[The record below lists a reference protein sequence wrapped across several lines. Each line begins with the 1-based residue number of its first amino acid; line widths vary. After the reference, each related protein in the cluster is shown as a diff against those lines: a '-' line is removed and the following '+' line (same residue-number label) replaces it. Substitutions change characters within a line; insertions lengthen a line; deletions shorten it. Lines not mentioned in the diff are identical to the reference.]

1 MTVGSGG
8 VEYENQVLRE
18 IKGQLKGVKG
28 FYIKEGASTA
38 AFSAHE
44 PDLVLMNKGN
54 PINIEIK
61 QDNKAQMGGT
71 SYNYD
76 MKTKNF
82 NLAGKPID
90 AALDKEFKEVLKTKT
105 KDLNS
110 LLNFVKKN
118 DHPELAKNVKGLTL
132 SASKGMWETLTKQG
146 YLVPLNAK
154 IPTSINFLYEH
165 YHKKNCYYI
174 QIGGSGLYYLKK
186 NPLKLPVPQLVMD
199 FNIEIR
205 LGRGG
210 SRRLPSLKLD
220 VASGNLRVQGRL
232 GGKLKPSPY
241 SLDKP
246 GDFEKLFGH
255 LYE

>member
-8 VEYENQVLRE
+8 VEYENKVLKE
-18 IKGQLKGVKG
+18 IKKQIKGAKG
-28 FYIKEGASTA
+28 LYIKEGASTA

-44 PDLVLMNKGN
+44 PDLVLINKGK
-54 PINIEIK
+54 PLNIEIK

-76 MKTKNF
+76 MKSKIFT
-82 NLAGKPID
+82 LAGKPID
-90 AALDKEFKEVLKTKT
+90 ASLDKQFKEMLKGKV

-110 LLNFVKKN
+110 LLNYVKKN

-132 SASKGMWETLTKQG
+132 SASKKMWERLTSEG

-154 IPTSINFLYEH
+154 IETPINFLYDH
-165 YHKKNCYYI
+165 YAKKNCYYI
-174 QIGGSGLYYLKK
+174 QIGGSGLYYLKR
-186 NPLKLPVPQLVMD
+186 NPLKLPIPQLKMT

-210 SRRLPSLKLD
+210 SRRLSSLKLD

-232 GGKLKPSPY
+232 GGKLQPSPY

-246 GDFEKLFGH
+246 GDFQELFGH
-255 LYE
+255 LF

>member
-8 VEYENQVLRE
+8 VEYENKVLKE
-18 IKGQLKGVKG
+18 VKKQIKGSKSLI
-28 FYIKEGASTA
+28 IKEGASTA

-44 PDLVLMNKGN
+44 PDLVLLNKGK
-54 PINIEIK
+54 PLNIEIK
-61 QDNKAQMGGT
+61 QDSKAQMGGT

-76 MKTKNF
+76 MKSKNF
-82 NLAGKPID
+82 TLAGKPID
-90 AALDKEFKEVLKTKT
+90 QSLDKEFKEILKGKT

-110 LLNFVKKN
+110 LLNYVKKN
-118 DHPELAKNVKGLTL
+118 DHPELSKKVSGLTL
-132 SASKGMWETLTKQG
+132 SASKGMWERLTSEG

-154 IPTSINFLYEH
+154 IETPIQFLHEH
-165 YHKKNCYYI
+165 YAKKNCYYI

-186 NPLKLPVPQLVMD
+186 NPLKLPIPQLNMT

-210 SRRLPSLKLD
+210 SRRLSSLKLD

-232 GGKLKPSPY
+232 GGKLAPSPY
-241 SLDKP
+241 SLDRP

-255 LYE
+255 LF

>member
-8 VEYENQVLRE
+8 VEYENKVLRE
-18 IKGQLKGVKG
+18 IKKQIKGTKG
-28 FYIKEGASTA
+28 LYIKEGASTA

-44 PDLVLMNKGN
+44 PDLVLMTKSK

-61 QDNKAQMGGT
+61 QDSKAQMGGT

-82 NLAGKPID
+82 TLAGKPID
-90 AALDKEFKEVLKTKT
+90 DSLDKEFKQILAGKT

-110 LLNFVKKN
+110 LLNYVKKN

-132 SASKGMWETLTKQG
+132 SASKGMWETLTREG

-154 IPTSINFLYEH
+154 IQTPINFLYEH

-186 NPLKLPVPQLVMD
+186 NPLKLPVPQLDMD

-210 SRRLPSLKLD
+210 ARRSSSLKLD

-246 GDFEKLFGH
+246 GDFTKLFGH